1 MYTEKLKQEKD
12 DLSNSNF
19 RVNMAFEQ
27 LIRVPSVD
35 FSRPTTEEDEKRKY
49 EIADNIATELI
60 ANLSP
65 EDRLDVF
72 NNVRSRLESA
82 LKSQVEDM
90 AYKLENETKY
100 FENLKN
106 IIY

>member
-1 MYTEKLKQEKD
+1 MYTEKLKQEKN

-27 LIRVPSVD
+27 LNRVPSVNFD
-35 FSRPTTEEDEKRKY
+35 RPTTEEHEKRKA
-49 EIADNIATELI
+49 EIADNTANELI

-72 NNVRSRLESA
+72 NNIRSRLENA
-82 LKSQVEDM
+82 LKLQVEDM
-90 AYKLENETKY
+90 AYRLESETKY